1 MEAHTQSDP
10 REFPPYEFTVERG
23 KIREFARAIGD
34 PNPLHHD
41 VEAARA
47 AGYPDLVAPLTFATC
62 IDLWGGPDFEELV
75 RRLGMDPVR
84 VLHGEQAYEY
94 RAPICAGDT
103 IRARSRVRKET
114 EREGSHGVLRIVEL
128 ETTYTNQHGQDVL
141 VGVATIIERR

>member
-1 MEAHTQSDP
+1 MVPETETA
-10 REFPPYEFTVERG
+10 REEFPPYEFTVERG

-62 IDLWGGPDFEELV
+62 IDLWGGPDFEELA
-75 RRLGMDPVR
+75 RRLRMDPLR
-84 VLHGEQAYEY
+84 VLHGEQEYEY
-94 RAPICAGDT
+94 RGAICAGDT
-103 IRARSRVRKET
+103 IRARSRIRREM
-114 EREGSHGVLRIVEL
+114 ERRGSRGVLRIVEV